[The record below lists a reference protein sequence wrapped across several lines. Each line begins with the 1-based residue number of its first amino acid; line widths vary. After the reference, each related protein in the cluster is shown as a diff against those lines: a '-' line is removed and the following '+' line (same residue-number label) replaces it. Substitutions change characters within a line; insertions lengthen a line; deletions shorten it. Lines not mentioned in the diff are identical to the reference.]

1 MLAVELDRV
10 EADVHQHLHTVW
22 ARDTDRVLRVEHRRH
37 SARDGGDELAV
48 SRADSD
54 PLAED
59 LSREDGIVDLGERDD
74 LTGEGAL
81 QLDAGGGGLC
91 RVARVGDRTGEAKR
105 SGGRVTPENERGDK
119 RHTEGDDNADE
130 GVDDVHRVL
139 GVHEHRDARE
149 ARTDGDEGVHVCEAH
164 VGTGAKGTHDDGD
177 ERPPVLQRDA
187 VESRLGDAE
196 ERGDAGRERGR
207 AEALVLGAERDAKGG
222 ARLREVVREGCS
234 EVQRLAA
241 GVGDCRDRRGEE
253 CLVHADGDDEGEHA
267 GEERHGDPTEGLV
280 PADDGGREERPEP
293 EAKWPDGKHGDRYH
307 DEEAHER
314 HEEDADRA
322 GRDAVEEALDPPEQ
336 DHRQDRGEYLRCV
349 ADGWH
354 GDAEQRDAAVLSDE
368 RRESGEHEHRH
379 GTERHRSVDLQ
390 LRRGCVG
397 DEQRQEREDG
407 VGDGRKHLVTL
418 RLLVDPADGREEDHE
433 RFQDAGAGDGR
444 DDGRE
449 DADDE
454 VHRDGARTLPGEGL
468 LGLLAAAFCCAGR
481 LGADEL
487 LDRRIDLDD
496 SVADDDLR
504 LRAVDRSEHARHRT
518 QLVEASL
525 ARVVEREAQPG
536 RAVLQRLHVLGT
548 ADAIVLTESPIARL
562 DALEPAAGARH
573 DDANMASIDQ

>member
-119 RHTEGDDNADE
+119 RHTEGDDDADE

-149 ARTDGDEGVHVCEAH
+149 ARTDGDEGAHVCEAH

-196 ERGDAGRERGR
+196 KRGDAGRERGR

-241 GVGDCRDRRGEE
+241 GVGDCRDRRGRSAL
-253 CLVHADGDDEGEHA
+253 CMPTAMMKGSTPARSATATQPKVWCRPMMAVV
-267 GEERHGDPTEGLV
+267 RSDPS
-280 PADDGGREERPEP
+280 PKP
-293 EAKWPDGKHGDRYH
+293 
-307 DEEAHER
+307 
-314 HEEDADRA
+314 
-322 GRDAVEEALDPPEQ
+322 
-336 DHRQDRGEYLRCV
+336 
-349 ADGWH
+349 
-354 GDAEQRDAAVLSDE
+354 
-368 RRESGEHEHRH
+368 SG
-379 GTERHRSVDLQ
+379 
-390 LRRGCVG
+390 
-397 DEQRQEREDG
+397 
-407 VGDGRKHLVTL
+407 
-418 RLLVDPADGREEDHE
+418 P
-433 RFQDAGAGDGR
+433 
-444 DDGRE
+444 
-449 DADDE
+449 
-454 VHRDGARTLPGEGL
+454 
-468 LGLLAAAFCCAGR
+468 
-481 LGADEL
+481 
-487 LDRRIDLDD
+487 
-496 SVADDDLR
+496 
-504 LRAVDRSEHARHRT
+504 
-518 QLVEASL
+518 
-525 ARVVEREAQPG
+525 
-536 RAVLQRLHVLGT
+536 
-548 ADAIVLTESPIARL
+548 
-562 DALEPAAGARH
+562 
-573 DDANMASIDQ
+573 MASMEIGTTMKKHMSGTKKTRIGPGVMRLKRRSTPQSRITVRIAGNTCAA